1 MEFLKG
7 KPKGTN
13 PDIMGNPINMYGVN
27 DSTNNQFYTKEIKA
41 NLSETMHN
49 TINKLHVSLV
59 KNLLHV
65 T

>member
-1 MEFLKG
+1 
-7 KPKGTN
+7 
-13 PDIMGNPINMYGVN
+13 MGNPINMYGVN